1 MAASIIDRGRG
12 PEISGT
18 RVTIFRVMDFL
29 RQQILTDEIAKELQ
43 ITADELRLALEYIDA
58 NRLEVEKA
66 YDALLRRREQQRA
79 EAAASPLDPAEL
91 KQRIRLHGTP
101 IHVGPSR

>member
-43 ITADELRLALEYIDA
+43 ITADELRLAH
-58 NRLEVEKA
+58 
-66 YDALLRRREQQRA
+66 RRSTR
-79 EAAASPLDPAEL
+79 
-91 KQRIRLHGTP
+91 
-101 IHVGPSR
+101 PS